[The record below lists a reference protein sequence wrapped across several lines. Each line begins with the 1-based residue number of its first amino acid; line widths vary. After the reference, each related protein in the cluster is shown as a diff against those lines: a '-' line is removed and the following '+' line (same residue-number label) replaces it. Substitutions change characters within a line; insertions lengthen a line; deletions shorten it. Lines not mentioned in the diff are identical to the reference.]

1 MSNMKLILT
10 QDVRSLGHKDDVV
23 SVRPGY
29 GRNYLIPQG
38 MAKMATESALKML
51 AEDVKQRAF
60 KQDKIKKDAEAM
72 AVKLEGVTVT
82 IKAKTGTSGKI
93 FGSIT
98 SLQLSRA
105 IREQRGYEID
115 RKRISIT
122 DEVKELGS
130 YKANIEFGNGHGT
143 ELDFEV
149 VAE

>member
-1 MSNMKLILT
+1 MKLILT

-93 FGSIT
+93 FGAVT
-98 SLQLSRA
+98 ALQVANILKEQGMEVDRRKIVLS
-105 IREQRGYEID
+105 ED
-115 RKRISIT
+115 PK
-122 DEVKELGS
+122 VLGS
-130 YKANIEFGNGHGT
+130 YTAIINLHKEVSKEIAI
-143 ELDFEV
+143 EV

>member
-10 QDVRSLGHKDDVV
+10 QDVRNLGHKDDVV

-60 KQDKIKKDAEAM
+60 KQDKIKKDAEAL
-72 AVKLEGVTVT
+72 AIKLEGVTVT

-93 FGSIT
+93 FGAVT
-98 SLQLSRA
+98 ALQVANNLKEQGIEVDRRKIVLS
-105 IREQRGYEID
+105 EEP
-115 RKRISIT
+115 K
-122 DEVKELGS
+122 VLGS
-130 YKANIEFGNGHGT
+130 YKAIINLHKEVSKEIGI
-143 ELDFEV
+143 EV

>member
-93 FGSIT
+93 FGAVT
-98 SLQLSRA
+98 ALQVANILKEQGMEVDRRKIVLS
-105 IREQRGYEID
+105 ED
-115 RKRISIT
+115 PK
-122 DEVKELGS
+122 VLGS
-130 YKANIEFGNGHGT
+130 YTAIINLHKEVSKEIAI
-143 ELDFEV
+143 EV